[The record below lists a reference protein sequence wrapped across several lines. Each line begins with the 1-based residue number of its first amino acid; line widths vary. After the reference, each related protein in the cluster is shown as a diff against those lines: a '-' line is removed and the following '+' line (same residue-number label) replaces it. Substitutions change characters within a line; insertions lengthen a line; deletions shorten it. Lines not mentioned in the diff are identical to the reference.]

1 MIWNVRSSGVR
12 VFVERWKGSVL
23 ERKSGEERGFFVMD
37 FRWITR
43 RLNYW
48 RALMHQWRTASGS
61 NREDT
66 VLQGGYS
73 VSGRI

>member
-1 MIWNVRSSGVR
+1 MHLGAP
-12 VFVERWKGSVL
+12 ELKGEGKIPSFSVVVL

-73 VSGRI
+73 V